1 MKREPDGSNYKNN
14 INQEFTYDQ
23 SDSQLPKQAQ
33 MNTPVDAIKTLEE
46 RARDQSMRLQETY
59 QQNQKKN
66 QKLFEDD
73 SEDDI
78 APLNQVDTNAGNEA

>member
-1 MKREPDGSNYKNN
+1 
-14 INQEFTYDQ
+14 
-23 SDSQLPKQAQ
+23 
-33 MNTPVDAIKTLEE
+33 MNAPVDAIKTLEE